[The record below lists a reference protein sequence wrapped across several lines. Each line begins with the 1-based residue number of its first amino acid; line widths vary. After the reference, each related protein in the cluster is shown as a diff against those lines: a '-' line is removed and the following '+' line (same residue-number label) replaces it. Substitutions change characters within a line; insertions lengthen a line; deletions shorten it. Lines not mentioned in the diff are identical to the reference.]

1 MEICIM
7 VIGKMEKEM
16 DGVLKI
22 NKMVKDMKFNGLMIK
37 KKERESISGQMVMYM
52 MECGKMTNGQMR
64 VNKMVKKLK
73 IIMIIR
79 MKNIEIQINYT
90 VNKLMS

>member
-1 MEICIM
+1 M

-22 NKMVKDMKFNGLMIK
+22 NKMVKDMKVNGLMIK

-52 MECGKMTNGQMR
+52 MECGKMTNG
-64 VNKMVKKLK
+64 
-73 IIMIIR
+73 
-79 MKNIEIQINYT
+79 
-90 VNKLMS
+90 